1 MEKEEGEEPIGDRP
15 TEGRKGSKR
24 EVHKVLNTVTP
35 IPGEEEGKIKRG
47 GRMKRKDVS
56 PTGREREGELSAKK
70 AKEGELERGGG
81 VGGNQIGTRTEPRK
95 EDGKH
100 HVGFL
105 ELMMSPSYPQRCS
118 GSGDRNKDVGNTFPP
133 LPPSPPHRHYGG
145 LLLLSW

>member
-1 MEKEEGEEPIGDRP
+1 
-15 TEGRKGSKR
+15 
-24 EVHKVLNTVTP
+24 
-35 IPGEEEGKIKRG
+35 
-47 GRMKRKDVS
+47 MKRKDVS
-56 PTGREREGELSAKK
+56 AAGREREGELSAKK
-70 AKEGELERGGG
+70 AKEEVELERGGG
-81 VGGNQIGTRTEPRK
+81 GGGGNQIGTRTEPRKEEK